1 MNRILGSSGPFA
13 IFHQYPALLRLGM
26 ISTCAETTWA
36 TLLIA
41 MTYYFKDEL
50 LAGESEQY
58 ILSKIALAFLAFTG
72 AETLLKYPMGALA
85 DKYGPRRFV
94 IGALITCSISPL
106 LMALCGVFFKSYW
119 PFIPLRAIDGLAAA
133 ALWPAISALMSR
145 AVPRDA
151 KASAMSV
158 FNGAYVLGLAIGPA
172 AGLLVGH
179 LLGTNLYVFPF
190 TAGVMM
196 VGLFI
201 ALQSI
206 PPETATARAQNLTG
220 DNGSANGVATR
231 GDAVATSLPPD
242 TPSQEHKDLAGEN
255 LSEETAVLRG
265 RPMLL
270 RMMGLYAL
278 SQVGIGILAPTLP
291 IYIDEQFG
299 IAQGDLPRL
308 LPIPALLVLAIA
320 IPLGR
325 LPDRIGQAKSVWIS
339 YGMAAVGMLFIALT
353 SLFAPDT
360 RAVSPSLLLFAGGVG
375 LMVISYIL
383 GTPAWLGLTSLQVDE
398 TKQASA
404 LSLMQ
409 TSQGV
414 GVVCAYILVSSAG
427 HLMSTYAQVKSRI
440 RPGDASAIV
449 QVVEDAIPLSL
460 WFWVAAAIF
469 LVCLLGTLLYVKDEK
484 HREDDEASA
493 KVPIEIKGL

>member
-1 MNRILGSSGPFA
+1 MNRFLGRGGPFA
-13 IFHQYPALLRLGM
+13 VFHQYPALLRLGM

-41 MTYYFKDEL
+41 MEYYFKDEL
-50 LAGESEQY
+50 LVGESSQY

-106 LMALCGVFFKSYW
+106 VMTVFGVFFKSYW
-119 PFIPLRAIDGLAAA
+119 PFIPLRAVDGLAAA
-133 ALWPAISALMSR
+133 ALWPAMSALMAR

-151 KASAMSV
+151 KATAMSV
-158 FNGAYVLGLAIGPA
+158 FNGAYVLGLAVGPA
-172 AGLLVGH
+172 AGLLLGH

-196 VGLFI
+196 VGLVI

-206 PPETATARAQNLTG
+206 PVEG
-220 DNGSANGVATR
+220 
-231 GDAVATSLPPD
+231 TSE
-242 TPSQEHKDLAGEN
+242 EHKDLAGEN
-255 LSEETAVLRG
+255 LGAETAVLRG

-278 SQVGIGILAPTLP
+278 SQVGIGILAPTIP
-291 IYIDEQFG
+291 IYIDDQFG

-325 LPDRIGQAKSVWIS
+325 LPDKIGRAKSVWIS
-339 YGMAAVGMLFIALT
+339 YALAAVGMLLIAST
-353 SLFAPDT
+353 SLFAPDKS
-360 RAVSPSLLLFAGGVG
+360 AVSPSLLMFGVG
-375 LMVISYIL
+375 IGMMIISYIL

-398 TKQASA
+398 TKQARA

-427 HLMSTYAQVKSRI
+427 HIMATYAQVKDRI
-440 RPGDASAIV
+440 RHEEVANAAAK
-449 QVVEDAIPLSL
+449 VVEDTIPLSL

-469 LVCLLGTLLYVKDEK
+469 VVCLVGTLLYVREVK
-484 HREDDEASA
+484 HHEDDQASA
-493 KVPIEIKGL
+493 KQPLEMKGL